1 MHRIIRGTIPAS
13 SFPDNRYEVRIMALK
28 ATIVVGNPK
37 PKSRTLKVAE
47 TLVEKLLREG
57 SYELE
62 VIDLAEHTAEI
73 FAWPSDEMAALNA
86 RVAESDL
93 AVFASPTYK
102 ATYTGLLKAFLDR
115 YPANGLAGVT
125 AIPVLTGADLT
136 HSMGPTVNLAPL
148 LVELGATVPGRGFYF
163 VAGQMDRLDEIVETA
178 AQEYIANLDRLAAV
192 AGATRSLASASA
204 PVS

>member
-1 MHRIIRGTIPAS
+1 MHRTLGGTIPTT

-86 RVAESDL
+86 KVAESDL

-125 AIPVLTGADLT
+125 AIPVHTGGDLT
-136 HSMGPTVNLAPL
+136 HAMGPTVNLAPL

-163 VAGQMDRLDEIVETA
+163 IAGQMDHLDEIVQVA
-178 AQEYIANLDRLAAV
+178 ADEYAANLGRLANV
-192 AGATRSLASASA
+192 AAGIRTSS
-204 PVS
+204 V

>member
-1 MHRIIRGTIPAS
+1 
-13 SFPDNRYEVRIMALK
+13 MALK

-37 PKSRTLKVAE
+37 ARSRTLKVAE
-47 TLVEKLLREG
+47 TLVEKLLVEG
-57 SYELE
+57 SYDLE
-62 VIDLAEHTAEI
+62 VIDLADHTAEI
-73 FAWPSDEMAALNA
+73 FAWPSEEMAALNA

-115 YPANGLAGVT
+115 YPANGLSGVT

-163 VAGQMDRLDEIVETA
+163 VAGQMDRLDEIVEAA
-178 AQEYIANLDRLAAV
+178 AQEYIANLGRLAAV
-192 AGATRSLASASA
+192 AGAARSLTPASA